1 MCVCL
6 YQCENLDIAEWDF
19 VGVRR
24 SHYKPITDILFSN
37 PDEDEPIQL
46 FSLGEDRML
55 IEYDL
60 VNRLVYIKM

>member
-6 YQCENLDIAEWDF
+6 YQCENLDTTEWEF
-19 VGVRR
+19 VGKRR
-24 SHYKPITDILFSN
+24 SHYKNISDILFN
-37 PDEDEPIQL
+37 DPDEDEPIQL

-60 VNRLVYIKM
+60 LKDA